1 MSGRC
6 RYSDTPPLRPLLSD
20 PPGPGVPALTGWIP
34 IVTAVQAAADVSFG
48 ASLPSGYGHDYRV
61 EYVDAFARLVP
72 PEGWERA
79 DTARLQA
86 FLAET
91 AVIAA
96 P

>member
-1 MSGRC
+1 VSHWSLGDLWSAPEWMN
-6 RYSDTPPLRPLLSD
+6 D
-20 PPGPGVPALTGWIP
+20 PPGPGVPPIMGWIP

-61 EYVDAFARLVP
+61 EYVEAFARLVP
-72 PEGWERA
+72 PEGWDRA

-86 FLAET
+86 FLAEEST
-91 AVIAA
+91 IAS